1 MVFEIDF
8 REKDGLTDSTFSK
21 NNQTQV
27 IVFGNKEET
36 LKSLIL
42 K

>member
-8 REKDGLTDSTFSK
+8 REKDGLTDSAFSK

-27 IVFGNKEET
+27 IVFGNKEEK

>member
-8 REKDGLTDSTFSK
+8 REKDGLTDSIFSK

-27 IVFGNKEET
+27 IVFGNKEEK